1 MVNLIGIQQ
10 AIWNEISTIPYTVVD
25 YIEFDSIEPPF
36 VQLGNIYI
44 DDESVKNNEGIKCQQ
59 YINIYSNYSGKK
71 ELLEM
76 VDAVTETMLNI
87 KNIETTY
94 IKDSNLMVKNY
105 TVYVEQG
112 TTTVMIDKDKFSSI
126 FQRTDRNNNKFYHAV
141 LKFNIHIS

>member
-1 MVNLIGIQQ
+1 MINLIQVQQ
-10 AIWNEISTIPYTVVD
+10 AVWNNLTTIPYTVVD
-25 YIEFDSIEPPF
+25 YIDFDSIEPPF
-36 VQLGNIYI
+36 IQLGKIYI
-44 DDESVKNNEGIKCQQ
+44 DDESVKNNEGIKYQQ

-76 VDAVTETMLNI
+76 VDAVSEKMTALS
-87 KNIETTY
+87 IEGY
-94 IKDSNLMVKNY
+94 A
-105 TVYVEQG
+105 VYVKQG

>member
-1 MVNLIGIQQ
+1 MINLIQVQQ
-10 AIWNEISTIPYTVVD
+10 AVWNNLTTIPYTVVD

-36 VQLGNIYI
+36 IQLGKIYI

-76 VDAVTETMLNI
+76 VDAVSEKMTALS
-87 KNIETTY
+87 IEGY
-94 IKDSNLMVKNY
+94 A
-105 TVYVEQG
+105 VYVKQG

-126 FQRTDRNNNKFYHAV
+126 FPRTDRNNNKFYHAV
-141 LKFNIHIS
+141 LKFDIHIS

>member
-1 MVNLIGIQQ
+1 MINLIQVQQ
-10 AIWNEISTIPYTVVD
+10 AVWNNLTTIPYTVVD

-36 VQLGNIYI
+36 IQLGKIYI

-76 VDAVTETMLNI
+76 VDAVSEKMTALS
-87 KNIETTY
+87 IEGY
-94 IKDSNLMVKNY
+94 A
-105 TVYVEQG
+105 VYVKQG

-126 FQRTDRNNNKFYHAV
+126 FQRTDRNNNEFYHAV
-141 LKFNIHIS
+141 LKFDIHIS

>member
-36 VQLGNIYI
+36 VQLGKIYI

-76 VDAVTETMLNI
+76 VDAVSEKMTALS
-87 KNIETTY
+87 IEGY
-94 IKDSNLMVKNY
+94 A
-105 TVYVEQG
+105 VYVKQG

-141 LKFNIHIS
+141 LKFDIHIS

>member
-36 VQLGNIYI
+36 VQLGKIYI

-59 YINIYSNYSGKK
+59 YINIYSNYSGKR

-76 VDAVTETMLNI
+76 VDAVSEKMTALS
-87 KNIETTY
+87 IEGY
-94 IKDSNLMVKNY
+94 A
-105 TVYVEQG
+105 VYVKQG

-141 LKFNIHIS
+141 LKFDIHIS

>member
-1 MVNLIGIQQ
+1 MINLIQVQQ
-10 AIWNEISTIPYTVVD
+10 AVWNNLTTIPYTVVD
-25 YIEFDSIEPPF
+25 YIDFDSIEPPF
-36 VQLGNIYI
+36 IQLGKIYI

-76 VDAVTETMLNI
+76 VDAVSEKMTALS
-87 KNIETTY
+87 IEGY
-94 IKDSNLMVKNY
+94 A
-105 TVYVEQG
+105 VYVKQG

>member
-1 MVNLIGIQQ
+1 MINLIQVQQ
-10 AIWNEISTIPYTVVD
+10 AIWDNLTIIPYTVVD
-25 YIEFDSIEPPF
+25 YIDFDSIEPPF
-36 VQLGNIYI
+36 IQLGKIYI

-76 VDAVTETMLNI
+76 VDAVSEKMTALS
-87 KNIETTY
+87 IEGY
-94 IKDSNLMVKNY
+94 A
-105 TVYVEQG
+105 VYVKQG

-141 LKFNIHIS
+141 LKFDIHIS

>member
-25 YIEFDSIEPPF
+25 YIDFDSIEPPF
-36 VQLGNIYI
+36 IQLGKIYI

-76 VDAVTETMLNI
+76 VDAVTEKMTALS
-87 KNIETTY
+87 IEGY
-94 IKDSNLMVKNY
+94 A
-105 TVYVEQG
+105 VYVKQG

-141 LKFNIHIS
+141 LKFDIHIS

>member
-1 MVNLIGIQQ
+1 MINLIQVQQ
-10 AIWNEISTIPYTVVD
+10 AVWNNLTTIPYTVVD
-25 YIEFDSIEPPF
+25 YIDFDSIEPPF
-36 VQLGNIYI
+36 IQLGKIYI

-76 VDAVTETMLNI
+76 IDAVSEKMTALS
-87 KNIETTY
+87 IEGY
-94 IKDSNLMVKNY
+94 A
-105 TVYVEQG
+105 VYVKQG

-141 LKFNIHIS
+141 LKFDIHIS

>member
-1 MVNLIGIQQ
+1 MINLIQVQQ
-10 AIWNEISTIPYTVVD
+10 AVWNNLTTIPYTVVD
-25 YIEFDSIEPPF
+25 YIDFDSIGPPF
-36 VQLGNIYI
+36 IQLGKIYI

-76 VDAVTETMLNI
+76 VDAVSEKMTALS
-87 KNIETTY
+87 IEGY
-94 IKDSNLMVKNY
+94 A
-105 TVYVEQG
+105 VYVKQG

-141 LKFNIHIS
+141 LKFDIHIS

>member
-1 MVNLIGIQQ
+1 MINLIGIQQ
-10 AIWNEISTIPYTVVD
+10 AIWDNLTTIPYTVVD

-36 VQLGNIYI
+36 IQLGKMYI
-44 DDESVKNNEGIKCQQ
+44 DDESVKNNESIKCQQ

-76 VDAVTETMLNI
+76 IDVVSEKMTTLNI
-87 KNIETTY
+87 EGY
-94 IKDSNLMVKNY
+94 A
-105 TVYVEQG
+105 VYVSQG

>member
-1 MVNLIGIQQ
+1 MINLIQVQQ
-10 AIWNEISTIPYTVVD
+10 AVWNNLTTIPYTVVD

-36 VQLGNIYI
+36 IQLGKIYI
-44 DDESVKNNEGIKCQQ
+44 DDESVKNNEGIKSQQ

-76 VDAVTETMLNI
+76 VDAVSEKMTALS
-87 KNIETTY
+87 IEGY
-94 IKDSNLMVKNY
+94 A
-105 TVYVEQG
+105 VYVKQG

-141 LKFNIHIS
+141 LKFDIHIS

>member
-1 MVNLIGIQQ
+1 MINLIQVQQ
-10 AIWNEISTIPYTVVD
+10 AVWNNLTTIPYTVVD

-36 VQLGNIYI
+36 IQLGKIYI

-59 YINIYSNYSGKK
+59 YINIYSNYSGKR

-76 VDAVTETMLNI
+76 IDAVSEKMTALS
-87 KNIETTY
+87 IEGY
-94 IKDSNLMVKNY
+94 A
-105 TVYVEQG
+105 VYVKQG

-141 LKFNIHIS
+141 LKFDIHIS

>member
-1 MVNLIGIQQ
+1 MINLIQVQQ
-10 AIWNEISTIPYTVVD
+10 TVWNNLTTIPYTVVD
-25 YIEFDSIEPPF
+25 YIDFDSIEPPF
-36 VQLGNIYI
+36 IQLGKIYI

-76 VDAVTETMLNI
+76 VDAVSEKMTALS
-87 KNIETTY
+87 IEGY
-94 IKDSNLMVKNY
+94 A
-105 TVYVEQG
+105 VYVKQG

-141 LKFNIHIS
+141 LKFDIHIS

>member
-1 MVNLIGIQQ
+1 MINLIQVQQ
-10 AIWNEISTIPYTVVD
+10 AVWNNLTTIPYTVVD
-25 YIEFDSIEPPF
+25 YIDFDSIEPPF
-36 VQLGNIYI
+36 IQLGKIYI

-76 VDAVTETMLNI
+76 VDAVSKKMTALS
-87 KNIETTY
+87 IEGY
-94 IKDSNLMVKNY
+94 A
-105 TVYVEQG
+105 VYVKQG

-141 LKFNIHIS
+141 LKFDIHIS

>member
-1 MVNLIGIQQ
+1 MINLIQVQQ
-10 AIWNEISTIPYTVVD
+10 AVWNNLTTIPYTVVD
-25 YIEFDSIEPPF
+25 YIDFDSIGPPF
-36 VQLGNIYI
+36 IQLGKIYV

-76 VDAVTETMLNI
+76 VDAVSEKMTALS
-87 KNIETTY
+87 IEGY
-94 IKDSNLMVKNY
+94 A
-105 TVYVEQG
+105 VYVKQG

-141 LKFNIHIS
+141 LKFDIHIS

>member
-1 MVNLIGIQQ
+1 MINLIQVQQ
-10 AIWNEISTIPYTVVD
+10 AVWNNLTTIPYTVVD

-36 VQLGNIYI
+36 IQLGKIYI

-76 VDAVTETMLNI
+76 VDAVNEKMTALS
-87 KNIETTY
+87 IEGY
-94 IKDSNLMVKNY
+94 A
-105 TVYVEQG
+105 VYVKQG

-141 LKFNIHIS
+141 LKFDIHIS

>member
-1 MVNLIGIQQ
+1 MINLIQVQQ
-10 AIWNEISTIPYTVVD
+10 AVWNNLTTIPYTVVD

-36 VQLGNIYI
+36 IQLGKIYV

-59 YINIYSNYSGKK
+59 YINIYSNYSGKR

-76 VDAVTETMLNI
+76 VDAVSEKMTALS
-87 KNIETTY
+87 IEGY
-94 IKDSNLMVKNY
+94 A
-105 TVYVEQG
+105 VYVKQG

-141 LKFNIHIS
+141 LKFDIHIS

>member
-1 MVNLIGIQQ
+1 MINLIQVQQ
-10 AIWNEISTIPYTVVD
+10 AIWDNLTIIPYTVVD

-36 VQLGNIYI
+36 IQLGKIYI

-76 VDAVTETMLNI
+76 VDAVSEKMTALS
-87 KNIETTY
+87 IEGY
-94 IKDSNLMVKNY
+94 A
-105 TVYVEQG
+105 VYVKQG

-141 LKFNIHIS
+141 LKFDIHIS

>member
-1 MVNLIGIQQ
+1 MINLIQVQQ
-10 AIWNEISTIPYTVVD
+10 AVWNNLTTIPYTVVD
-25 YIEFDSIEPPF
+25 YIDFDSIEPPF
-36 VQLGNIYI
+36 IQLGKIYI

-76 VDAVTETMLNI
+76 VDAVNEKMTALS
-87 KNIETTY
+87 IEGY
-94 IKDSNLMVKNY
+94 A
-105 TVYVEQG
+105 VYVKQG

-141 LKFNIHIS
+141 LKFDIHIS

>member
-1 MVNLIGIQQ
+1 MINLIQLQQ
-10 AIWNEISTIPYTVVD
+10 AVWIHLTTIPYTVVD
-25 YIEFDSIEPPF
+25 YIDFDSIEPPF
-36 VQLGNIYI
+36 IQLGKIYI

-76 VDAVTETMLNI
+76 VDAVSEKMTALS
-87 KNIETTY
+87 IEGY
-94 IKDSNLMVKNY
+94 A
-105 TVYVEQG
+105 VYVKQG

-141 LKFNIHIS
+141 LKFDIHIS

>member
-1 MVNLIGIQQ
+1 MINLIQVQQ
-10 AIWNEISTIPYTVVD
+10 AVWNNLTTIPYTVVD

-36 VQLGNIYI
+36 IQLGKIYI

-76 VDAVTETMLNI
+76 VDAVSEKMTALS
-87 KNIETTY
+87 IEGY
-94 IKDSNLMVKNY
+94 A
-105 TVYVEQG
+105 VYVKQG

-141 LKFNIHIS
+141 LKFDIHIS

>member
-1 MVNLIGIQQ
+1 MINLIQVQQ
-10 AIWNEISTIPYTVVD
+10 AVWNNLTTIPYTVVD

-36 VQLGNIYI
+36 IQLGKIYI

-76 VDAVTETMLNI
+76 IDAVSEKMTALS
-87 KNIETTY
+87 IEGY
-94 IKDSNLMVKNY
+94 A
-105 TVYVEQG
+105 VYVKQG

-141 LKFNIHIS
+141 LKFDIHIS

>member
-1 MVNLIGIQQ
+1 MINLIQVQQ
-10 AIWNEISTIPYTVVD
+10 AVWNNLTTIPYTIVD
-25 YIEFDSIEPPF
+25 YIDFDSIEPPF
-36 VQLGNIYI
+36 IQLGKIYI

-76 VDAVTETMLNI
+76 VDAVSEKMTALS
-87 KNIETTY
+87 IEGY
-94 IKDSNLMVKNY
+94 A
-105 TVYVEQG
+105 VYVKQG

-141 LKFNIHIS
+141 LKFDIHIS

>member
-1 MVNLIGIQQ
+1 MINLIQVQQ
-10 AIWNEISTIPYTVVD
+10 AVWNNLTTIPYTVVD

-36 VQLGNIYI
+36 IQLGKIYI

-59 YINIYSNYSGKK
+59 YINIYSNYSGKR

-76 VDAVTETMLNI
+76 VDAVSEKMTALS
-87 KNIETTY
+87 IEGY
-94 IKDSNLMVKNY
+94 A
-105 TVYVEQG
+105 VYVKQG

-141 LKFNIHIS
+141 LKFDIHIS

>member
-1 MVNLIGIQQ
+1 MINLIQVQQ
-10 AIWNEISTIPYTVVD
+10 AVWDNLTTIPYTVVD
-25 YIEFDSIEPPF
+25 YIDFDSIEPPF
-36 VQLGNIYI
+36 IQLGKIYI

-59 YINIYSNYSGKK
+59 YINIYSNYSGKR

-76 VDAVTETMLNI
+76 VDAVSEKMTALS
-87 KNIETTY
+87 IEGY
-94 IKDSNLMVKNY
+94 A
-105 TVYVEQG
+105 VYVKQG

>member
-1 MVNLIGIQQ
+1 MINLIQIQQ
-10 AIWNEISTIPYTVVD
+10 AVWNNLTTIPYTVVD
-25 YIEFDSIEPPF
+25 YIDFDSIEPPF
-36 VQLGNIYI
+36 IQLGKIYI

-76 VDAVTETMLNI
+76 VDAVSEKMTALS
-87 KNIETTY
+87 IEGY
-94 IKDSNLMVKNY
+94 A
-105 TVYVEQG
+105 VYVKQG

-141 LKFNIHIS
+141 LKFDIHIS